1 MRDGIVLQTEVGDQ
15 CDKLAV
21 DRHKYYQLN
30 WPTTVHLSCQASTFI
45 ELSWQHIVT
54 VEVTLIHDK
63 MSFEFRTKFQK
74 EVALFP

>member
-21 DRHKYYQLN
+21 DRRKYYQLN

-45 ELSWQHIVT
+45 ELS
-54 VEVTLIHDK
+54 
-63 MSFEFRTKFQK
+63 
-74 EVALFP
+74 